1 MLIDPGCKIP
11 GVYDNETFSQ
21 WLLKDGRVK
30 YRNVVVRESK
40 LGGIGLFYTSTN
52 TNSDTSVEK
61 VDRELL
67 RLKLKYDY
75 NELLGDLSQL
85 KPENSA
91 IVKNVL
97 STVRPST
104 ETAILQCY
112 FVAFKI
118 CIDLAGASAK
128 EDEKLAEFIPY
139 VDILCNTH
147 VDELVMEEGENGTSR
162 FLSSVAARQSSQLKR
177 YTDLNSELGKLLKKE
192 DSAII
197 KLQAFKQIEA
207 AVRSRVLEIPYE
219 DRASSAEAIIES
231 EGKEDDYYTN
241 VTLVPLLD
249 FVNHSS
255 ELEKNAYFDVDK
267 ETGDILLKLKEGVQI
282 SEGTEI
288 TICYSPTQNIQAMV
302 KTYGFIPTL
311 AEKGAVQL
319 FELILPPTF
328 LNPYLQRFNN
338 DENTDFATI
347 LKWLQIFPLVQLVL
361 INGKVYI
368 NYFSNLLPL
377 ALVKGFEYDP
387 SWQTEIFGENEKYN
401 EITDSEERKGIV
413 DIIKLQEN
421 EYDTVI
427 GIDQKA
433 VKLDG
438 EYPTVENILEIKHME
453 NEEDFANLQTECTK
467 MIYEYCKA
475 EILQRT
481 SDFLKET
488 KLGDSSSTLLRSYTQ
503 KEIEVLSQLVKEYEA
518 GDDLILP
525 EEIAEEDWEL
535 DRTGPKFYF

>member
-11 GVYDNETFSQ
+11 GVDNNEAFSK

-30 YRNVVVRESK
+30 HRNVVVRESK
-40 LGGIGLFYTSTN
+40 LGGIGLFYTLAN
-52 TNSDTSVEK
+52 TNSDTSGEDF
-61 VDRELL
+61 DRELL

-75 NELLGDLSQL
+75 NELLGDLSKL

-97 STVRPST
+97 STIRPST

-112 FVAFKI
+112 FIAFKI
-118 CIDLAGASAK
+118 CIDLSGEAAK
-128 EDEKLAEFIPY
+128 DDDKLADFIPY
-139 VDILCNTH
+139 VNILCNTH
-147 VDELVMEEGENGTSR
+147 VDELVLEEDENRTSR
-162 FLSSVAARQSSQLKR
+162 FLSSIAARQSSQLKR
-177 YTDLNSELGKLLKKE
+177 FTELNSELAKIVKKE
-192 DSAII
+192 DSEVIT
-197 KLQAFKQIEA
+197 LQVFKQIEA

-219 DRASSAEAIIES
+219 DKAKSTEAIIEA
-231 EGKEDDYYTN
+231 EGKEEDYYTN

-288 TICYSPTQNIQAMV
+288 TICYSPNQNIQAMV

-311 AEKGAVQL
+311 GEKDAVQL
-319 FELILPPTF
+319 FELILPLTF
-328 LNPYLQRFNN
+328 LNSYLQRFNN
-338 DENTDFATI
+338 DENTNFTTV

-377 ALVKGFEYDP
+377 ALVKGFKYDP
-387 SWQTEIFGENEKYN
+387 TWETEIFGENEKYN
-401 EITDSEERKGIV
+401 EITDPEERKGIV

-438 EYPTVENILEIKHME
+438 EYPTIENILEIKHME
-453 NEEDFANLQTECTK
+453 NEEDFANLQSECTK
-467 MIYEYCKA
+467 MIYEYCQA
-475 EILQRT
+475 EILQKT
-481 SDFLKET
+481 SDLLKET
-488 KLGDSSSTLLRSYTQ
+488 KLGDSSSTLLRSYIQ
-503 KEIEVLSQLVKEYEA
+503 KEIEVLSRLVKEYEA
-518 GDDLILP
+518 GEDLILP
-525 EEIAEEDWEL
+525 EEIAAEDWEL
-535 DRTGPKFYF
+535 DRTEPKFYF